1 MNYRAAFLLLL
12 CSPALAEVKLAGV
25 FGDHMVVQQ
34 KQAIPVFGWAEPGE
48 LVKASLG
55 DGSLW
60 INSKADENGR
70 WIIKLHPMPA
80 GGPHKLTVK
89 GSADTVVVN
98 DVLVGEVWLCSGQSN
113 MAMTVS
119 RSKDFDNEK
128 TLADHPKIRMFK
140 TAANSRPD
148 KQDDC
153 KGAWKVASAD
163 TVGSFSATAW
173 FFGRKLHKEL
183 DVPIGLIN
191 SSWGGTDIAA
201 WTSKEAQETDEVL
214 AGKMVAFDKAKKNYS
229 PERAEQQFRKS
240 LKRWQEKKAA
250 GEKVG
255 RKPRKA
261 IDPMRNQNRPSN
273 LFNGMIHPLIP
284 YGIRGAIWYQGERNS
299 KSIENGQ
306 LYADQLKLL
315 ITDWRTRWGQGDF
328 PFITVQLP
336 NFHAKQTKPVE
347 STGWVMVR
355 ESELRSLELKN
366 TGIAVTT
373 DVGMANDIHPKNK
386 QVVGQRLAL
395 WALGTTY
402 EKKIVYS
409 GPLFSYQQHTLSNG
423 EKPGKIELSFTHV
436 GDNLS
441 TTKGKFVTG
450 FAIAGDD
457 KVFHAARG
465 NIVKG
470 GSVVVLRSKKVPNPV
485 AARYNWADNPNGNLV
500 NSAGL
505 PASPFRTDTW
515 AVKSPTKPARGKKK

>member
-1 MNYRAAFLLLL
+1 MTLRALILLLV
-12 CSPALAEVKLAGV
+12 CSPAFADVKLAGV
-25 FGDHMVVQQ
+25 FGDHMVLQRDQ
-34 KQAIPVFGWAEPGE
+34 PVPIFGWSEPGDTIT
-48 LVKASLG
+48 VTLG
-55 DGSLW
+55 EKTATATANG
-60 INSKADENGR
+60 NGR
-70 WIIKLHPMPA
+70 WLAKLDPLPA

-89 GSADTVVVN
+89 GKNTVVVN

-113 MAMTVS
+113 MAMTVA
-119 RSKDFDNEK
+119 RSNDFEKEK
-128 TLADHPKIRMFK
+128 TLANHPQIRMFK
-140 TAANSRPD
+140 TAANARPH

-153 KGAWKVASAD
+153 KGDWKIASAD

-201 WTSKEAQETDEVL
+201 WTSKKVQLTNDVL
-214 AGKMVAFDKAKKNYS
+214 AKKMAAFDENGKNYS
-229 PERAEQQFRKS
+229 VEKAEQQHKNA
-240 LKRWQEKKAA
+240 LKRWQDRKAA
-250 GEKVG
+250 GEKGG
-255 RKPRKA
+255 RRPRKQV
-261 IDPMRNQNRPSN
+261 DPMRNQNRPSN

-284 YGIRGAIWYQGERNS
+284 YAIRGAIWYQGERNS

-306 LYADQLKLL
+306 LYAAQLKLM
-315 ITDWRTRWGQGDF
+315 INDWRKRWNQGDF

-336 NFHAKQTKPVE
+336 NFHAKQKQPVE

-355 ESELRSLELKN
+355 ESELRSLQLKN

-402 EKKIVYS
+402 GKKIVYS
-409 GPLFSYQQHTLSNG
+409 GPLFSYHQYTASNG
-423 EKPGKIELSFTHV
+423 EKPGKIELSFDHV
-436 GDNLS
+436 GDKLS
-441 TTKGKFVTG
+441 TTSGKFVTG
-450 FAIAGDD
+450 FAIAGED

-465 NIVKG
+465 NIVKA
-470 GSVVVLRSKKVPNPV
+470 GSAVVVRSKDVPNPV
-485 AARYNWADNPNGNLV
+485 AARYNWVDNPNGNLV

-505 PASPFRTDTW
+505 PASPFRTDSW
-515 AVKSPTKPARGKKK
+515 EIKPPTKPKAAKRKK